1 MARVLII
8 AYTAY
13 ARDGRVKRQAE
24 ALTSRGDQ
32 VDAICLADGNV
43 ADTHGVNVTG
53 LRLPRYR
60 GASRINY
67 LRSYINFFSRA
78 AAIAISRS
86 MRERYDIVIACTM
99 PDLAILS
106 ALPCR
111 LFGSKL
117 VLDVHDTMPE
127 LYLDKF
133 GGRQGRLGARMLM
146 LQERLSAR
154 LADQVLAV
162 HDLHAERLH
171 QSGVALGKLVVVTNS
186 PDPRI
191 FPIANHNGHSPRVR
205 REPGN
210 EPFSIICH
218 GTITRRLGLDTALS
232 ALALLHQRFPLI
244 RLKVIGAGDH
254 LNEIKT
260 LSRSLGVESAVS
272 FEPPVPIQ
280 DLAAKIGEAHV
291 GLVPNHASSATHLML
306 PVKLLEYVAV
316 GIPVICARLRTVE
329 HYFNEKSVRFFS
341 PSNASQLANAIEDL
355 YLDPALRDSLSN
367 SAAKVVESISWPVHS
382 QRFCHAVDS
391 LLTTVGG
398 EAKCKAQ
405 YL

>member
-1 MARVLII
+1 MARILII

-24 ALTSRGDQ
+24 ALTRRGDQ

-43 ADTHGVNVTG
+43 TDTHGVRVTG

-78 AAIAISRS
+78 AAIAVRRS
-86 MRERYDIVIACTM
+86 IKERYDIVIACTM
-99 PDLAILS
+99 PDAAILS

-133 GGRQGRLGARMLM
+133 GGRHGRIGARMLM
-146 LQERLSAR
+146 VQERLSAW
-154 LADQVLAV
+154 LADRVLAV

-171 QSGVALGKLVVVTNS
+171 RSGVPEHKLVVIANS

-191 FPIANHNGHSPRVR
+191 FPPADLS
-205 REPGN
+205 REPRRAAPIG

-218 GTITRRLGLDTALS
+218 GTITRRMGLDTALA
-232 ALALLHQRFPLI
+232 ALAMLHERFPLI
-244 RLKVIGAGDH
+244 RLRVIGAGDH
-254 LNEIKT
+254 LNQVKA
-260 LSRSLGVESAVS
+260 LSQKLGIESAVS

-280 DLAAKIGEAHV
+280 DLAAKISEANV

-316 GIPVICARLRTVE
+316 GIPVICARLETVE

-341 PSNASQLANAIEDL
+341 PNNASQLANAIEDL

-367 SAAKVVESISWPVHS
+367 SAAKVAKSLSWPVHS
-382 QRFCHAVDS
+382 QRFCNAVDS
-391 LLTTVGG
+391 LLAV
-398 EAKCKAQ
+398 
-405 YL
+405 

>member
-1 MARVLII
+1 MARILII

-43 ADTHGVNVTG
+43 ADTHGVRVTG

-67 LRSYINFFSRA
+67 LRSYTNFFSRA
-78 AAIAISRS
+78 AALAVRRS
-86 MRERYDIVIACTM
+86 LKARYDIVIACTM
-99 PDLAILS
+99 PDAAILS

-133 GGRQGRLGARMLM
+133 GGRHGRIGARILM
-146 LQERLSAR
+146 LQERMSAW
-154 LADQVLAV
+154 LADRVLAV

-171 QSGVALGKLVVVTNS
+171 QSGVPQRKLVVIANS

-191 FPIANHNGHSPRVR
+191 FPVADTDCQSRRVR
-205 REPGN
+205 SEPGDG
-210 EPFSIICH
+210 PFSIICH
-218 GTITRRLGLDTALS
+218 GTISRRLGLDTALA
-232 ALALLHQRFPLI
+232 ALALLHERFPLI
-244 RLKVIGAGDH
+244 RLRIIGAGDY
-254 LNEIKT
+254 LNEVKA
-260 LSRSLGVESAVS
+260 LSRNLGVESAVS
-272 FEPPVPIQ
+272 FESPVPIQ
-280 DLAAKIGEAHV
+280 DLAAKLEQADV

-306 PVKLLEYVAV
+306 PVKLLEYVTL
-316 GIPVICARLRTVE
+316 GIPVICARLRTIE
-329 HYFNEKSVRFFS
+329 HYFSETSVRFFS
-341 PSNASQLANAIEDL
+341 PNNAAQLAGAIEDL

-367 SAAKVVESISWPVHS
+367 SAAKVAKSFSWSIHS

-391 LLTTVGG
+391 LLNV
-398 EAKCKAQ
+398 
-405 YL
+405 

>member
-1 MARVLII
+1 MRSMARILII

-32 VDAICLADGNV
+32 VEAICLADGNV
-43 ADTHGVNVTG
+43 TDTYGVSVTG

-78 AAIAISRS
+78 AALAVRRS
-86 MRERYDIVIACTM
+86 LKERYDIVIACTM
-99 PDLAILS
+99 PDAAILS

-133 GGRQGRLGARMLM
+133 GGRHGRIGARMLM

-154 LADQVLAV
+154 LADRVLAV

-171 QSGVALGKLVVVTNS
+171 QSGVPQRKLVVIANS

-191 FPIANHNGHSPRVR
+191 FPVADTDWQSPRR
-205 REPGN
+205 RSEPGDG
-210 EPFSIICH
+210 PFSIICH
-218 GTITRRLGLDTALS
+218 GTISRRLGLDTALA
-232 ALALLHQRFPLI
+232 ALALLHERFPLI

-254 LNEIKT
+254 LNEVKV
-260 LSRSLGVESAVS
+260 LSQNLGVESAVS

-280 DLAAKIGEAHV
+280 DLAAKIGEANV
-291 GLVPNHASSATHLML
+291 GLVPNLASSATHLML
-306 PVKLLEYVAV
+306 PVKLLEYATL

-329 HYFNEKSVRFFS
+329 HYFTEKSVRFFS
-341 PSNASQLANAIEDL
+341 PNDAPQLAGAIEDL
-355 YLDPALRDSLSN
+355 YLDPVLRDSLSN
-367 SAAKVVESISWPVHS
+367 SAAKVVKSFSWPIHS

-391 LLTTVGG
+391 LLTN
-398 EAKCKAQ
+398 
-405 YL
+405 

>member
-43 ADTHGVNVTG
+43 ADTHGVRVTG
-53 LRLPRYR
+53 LKLPRYR

-67 LRSYINFFSRA
+67 LRSYINFFTRA
-78 AAIAISRS
+78 AAIAVRRS
-86 MRERYDIVIACTM
+86 IKERYDIVIACTM
-99 PDLAILS
+99 PDAAILS

-133 GGRQGRLGARMLM
+133 GGWLGRIGARMLM

-171 QSGVALGKLVVVTNS
+171 QSGVPESKLVVITNS

-191 FPIANHNGHSPRVR
+191 FPTADSDRQPRR
-205 REPGN
+205 TEPGDG
-210 EPFSIICH
+210 PFSIICH
-218 GTITRRLGLDTALS
+218 GTITRRLGLDTALA
-232 ALALLHQRFPLI
+232 ALASLHARFPLI
-244 RLKVIGAGDH
+244 RLRVIGAGDH
-254 LNEIKT
+254 LNEVKA
-260 LSRSLGVESAVS
+260 LSRSLGIESAVS

-280 DLAAKIGEAHV
+280 ELAAKIGEANV

-329 HYFNEKSVRFFS
+329 HYFDEKSVRFFA
-341 PSNASQLANAIEDL
+341 PNNPSQLAHAIEDL

-367 SAAKVVESISWPVHS
+367 SAAKVVKSFSWPVHS
-382 QRFCHAVDS
+382 RRFCNTVDS
-391 LLTTVGG
+391 LLNV
-398 EAKCKAQ
+398 
-405 YL
+405 

>member
-1 MARVLII
+1 MARILII

-32 VDAICLADGNV
+32 VEAICLADGNV
-43 ADTHGVNVTG
+43 TDTHGVSVTG

-78 AAIAISRS
+78 AALAVRRS
-86 MRERYDIVIACTM
+86 LKERYDIVIACTM
-99 PDLAILS
+99 PDAAILS

-133 GGRQGRLGARMLM
+133 GGRHGRIGARMLM

-154 LADQVLAV
+154 LADRVLAV

-171 QSGVALGKLVVVTNS
+171 QSGVPQRKLVVIANS

-191 FPIANHNGHSPRVR
+191 FPVADTDWQSPRR
-205 REPGN
+205 RSEPGDG
-210 EPFSIICH
+210 PFSIICH
-218 GTITRRLGLDTALS
+218 GTISRRLGLDTALA
-232 ALALLHQRFPLI
+232 ALALLHERFPLI

-254 LNEIKT
+254 LNEVKV
-260 LSRSLGVESAVS
+260 LSQNLGVESAVS

-280 DLAAKIGEAHV
+280 DLAAKIGEANV
-291 GLVPNHASSATHLML
+291 GLVPNLASSATHLML
-306 PVKLLEYVAV
+306 PVKLLEYATL

-329 HYFNEKSVRFFS
+329 HYFTEKSVRFFS
-341 PSNASQLANAIEDL
+341 PNNAPQLAGAIEDL
-355 YLDPALRDSLSN
+355 YLDPVLRDSLSN
-367 SAAKVVESISWPVHS
+367 SAAKVVKSFSWPIHS

-391 LLTTVGG
+391 LLTN
-398 EAKCKAQ
+398 
-405 YL
+405 

>member
-1 MARVLII
+1 MARILII

-32 VDAICLADGNV
+32 VDAICLADGTV

-78 AAIAISRS
+78 AAIAIRRS

-146 LQERLSAR
+146 YQERISAG

-171 QSGVALGKLVVVTNS
+171 ESGIPQRKLVVVTNS

-191 FPIANHNGHSPRVR
+191 FPLPDPKSLPRIVR
-205 REPGN
+205 PNPEG
-210 EPFSIICH
+210 EPFSI
-218 GTITRRLGLDTALS
+218 
-232 ALALLHQRFPLI
+232 
-244 RLKVIGAGDH
+244 
-254 LNEIKT
+254 
-260 LSRSLGVESAVS
+260 
-272 FEPPVPIQ
+272 
-280 DLAAKIGEAHV
+280 
-291 GLVPNHASSATHLML
+291 
-306 PVKLLEYVAV
+306 
-316 GIPVICARLRTVE
+316 
-329 HYFNEKSVRFFS
+329 
-341 PSNASQLANAIEDL
+341 
-355 YLDPALRDSLSN
+355 
-367 SAAKVVESISWPVHS
+367 
-382 QRFCHAVDS
+382 
-391 LLTTVGG
+391 
-398 EAKCKAQ
+398 
-405 YL
+405 

>member
-24 ALTSRGDQ
+24 ALTSRGDR

-67 LRSYINFFSRA
+67 LRSYINFFARA
-78 AAIAISRS
+78 AALAVRRS
-86 MRERYDIVIACTM
+86 MKERYDIVIACTM
-99 PDLAILS
+99 PDAAILS

-133 GGRQGRLGARMLM
+133 GGRLGRIGARMLM

-171 QSGVALGKLVVVTNS
+171 QSGIPERKLVVITNS

-191 FPIANHNGHSPRVR
+191 FPVADSNQPRR
-205 REPGN
+205 IRPN
-210 EPFSIICH
+210 DEPFSIICH
-218 GTITRRLGLDTALS
+218 GTITRRLGLDTALA
-232 ALALLHQRFPLI
+232 ALALLHERFPLI

-254 LNEIKT
+254 LNEVKT
-260 LSRSLGVESAVS
+260 LSRQLGVESAVS

-280 DLAAKIGEAHV
+280 ELACKIGEAHV

-329 HYFNEKSVRFFS
+329 HYFDERSVRYFS
-341 PSNASQLANAIEDL
+341 PNNASQLAHAIEDL

-367 SAAKVVESISWPVHS
+367 SAAKVVKSFSWPVHS
-382 QRFCHAVDS
+382 QRFCNAVDS
-391 LLTTVGG
+391 LLNV
-398 EAKCKAQ
+398 
-405 YL
+405 

>member
-1 MARVLII
+1 MRSMARILII

-32 VDAICLADGNV
+32 VEAICLADGNV
-43 ADTHGVNVTG
+43 TDTYGVSVTG

-78 AAIAISRS
+78 AALAVRRS
-86 MRERYDIVIACTM
+86 LKERYDIVIACTM
-99 PDLAILS
+99 PDAAILS

-133 GGRQGRLGARMLM
+133 GGRHGRIGARMLM

-154 LADQVLAV
+154 LADRVLAV

-171 QSGVALGKLVVVTNS
+171 QSGVPQRKLVVIANS

-191 FPIANHNGHSPRVR
+191 FPVADTDWQSPRR
-205 REPGN
+205 RSEPGDG
-210 EPFSIICH
+210 PFSIICH
-218 GTITRRLGLDTALS
+218 GTISRRLGLDTALA
-232 ALALLHQRFPLI
+232 ALALLHERFPLI

-254 LNEIKT
+254 LNEVKV
-260 LSRSLGVESAVS
+260 LSQNLGVESAVS

-280 DLAAKIGEAHV
+280 DLAAKIGEANV
-291 GLVPNHASSATHLML
+291 GLVPNLASSATHLML
-306 PVKLLEYVAV
+306 PVKLLEYATL

-329 HYFNEKSVRFFS
+329 HYFSEKSVRFFS
-341 PSNASQLANAIEDL
+341 PNDAPQLAGAIEDL
-355 YLDPALRDSLSN
+355 YLDPVLRDSLSN
-367 SAAKVVESISWPVHS
+367 SAAKVVKSFSWPIHS

-391 LLTTVGG
+391 LLTN
-398 EAKCKAQ
+398 
-405 YL
+405 

>member
-1 MARVLII
+1 MARILII

-32 VDAICLADGNV
+32 VDAICLADGEV
-43 ADTHGVNVTG
+43 GDTHGVRVTG

-78 AAIAISRS
+78 AALAIRRS
-86 MRERYDIVIACTM
+86 MKAPYDIVIACTM

-133 GGRQGRLGARMLM
+133 GGRHGRIGARMLM
-146 LQERLSAR
+146 FQERLSAR

-171 QSGVALGKLVVVTNS
+171 QSGVPQRKLVVIANS

-191 FPIANHNGHSPRVR
+191 FPVADPERPSNRVR
-205 REPGN
+205 SEVDGG
-210 EPFSIICH
+210 PFSIICH
-218 GTITRRLGLDTALS
+218 GTISRRLGLDTALA
-232 ALALLHQRFPLI
+232 ALALLHDRYPLI
-244 RLKVIGAGDH
+244 RLRIIGAGDH
-254 LNEIKT
+254 LNELKA
-260 LSRSLGVESAVS
+260 LSRELGIESAIS
-272 FEPPVPIQ
+272 FESPVPIQ
-280 DLAAKIGEAHV
+280 ELAEKLGTASV

-306 PVKLLEYVAV
+306 PVKLLEYVAL

-329 HYFNEKSVRFFS
+329 HYFDEKSVRFFS
-341 PSNASQLANAIEDL
+341 PNDPVQLAEAIEDL
-355 YLDPALRDSLSN
+355 YLDRTLRDSLSD
-367 SAAKVVESISWPVHS
+367 SAAKMVKSFSWPVHS

-391 LLTTVGG
+391 LLNI
-398 EAKCKAQ
+398 
-405 YL
+405 